1 MFERERELC
10 CVVDRY
16 SITIPTL
23 RQAARV
29 AAAEL
34 KKLRRMSEQ
43 QPGYSSLR
51 EYLEWIADLPWAKES
66 SAPPIADDA
75 EAATVVTLSGGAFP
89 TPPSTYLGLE
99 SRSSRRFSQLTSSK
113 LR

>member
-1 MFERERELC
+1 
-10 CVVDRY
+10 
-16 SITIPTL
+16 
-23 RQAARV
+23 V

-113 LR
+113 APLPRGWCCGALRGGTGCGTCDIRP